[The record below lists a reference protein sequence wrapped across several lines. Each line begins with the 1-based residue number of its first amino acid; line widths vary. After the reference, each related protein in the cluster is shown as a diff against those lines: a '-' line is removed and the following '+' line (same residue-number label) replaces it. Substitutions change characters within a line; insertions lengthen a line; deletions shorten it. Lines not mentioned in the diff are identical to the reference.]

1 MLLASIDFGLVVE
14 LTVRAFFGIDAMYF
28 AIAAIGLNVQFGY
41 TGLLNFGQVG
51 FMACGAYGIGMTAHY
66 FDISMWWGIPIAIV
80 FSIALGLIMGVPT
93 LRLRADYLAIVTI
106 AIAEVI
112 RLFVRSVRFKTYFGG
127 SDGINNFSKPY
138 RDLNP
143 FDANNAVYGIGPIR
157 YTGYTFYTLVV
168 GWFVVAVFAVA
179 VWLLM
184 RSPFGR
190 ILKAIREDEDA
201 VRSLGKNVFSYKMQ
215 ALVIGGVIATFAGM
229 LLALDRGSVQPDNY
243 SRDTTF
249 YILTALVLGGV
260 AKVSGSIVGPMLFWA
275 VLAFTEAFLTQAG
288 GSSGR
293 VKILGVQVIDNVTQ
307 IGQIKFML
315 VGLGLILLMVFRPQ
329 GVFGNRQEMALDG
342 R

>member
-1 MLLASIDFGLVVE
+1 MLAFDVMNVVDN
-14 LTVRAFFGIDAMYF
+14 TARAFFGVDAMYF
-28 AIAAIGLNVQFGY
+28 AVAAIGLNVQFGY

-51 FMACGAYGIGMTAHY
+51 FMMCGAYGLGLTASY
-66 FDISMWWGIPIAIV
+66 FDISMWWGIPLAIGLGIV
-80 FSIALGLIMGVPT
+80 LGLIMGIPT

-106 AIAEVI
+106 AIAEVM
-112 RLFVRSVRFKTYFGG
+112 RLFARSVRFDRIFGG
-127 SDGINNFSKPY
+127 SDGISAFSKPY

-143 FDANNAVYGIGPIR
+143 FDANSDSAYGAGIVR
-157 YTGYTFYTLVV
+157 YSGYRFYTLVV
-168 GWFVVAVFAVA
+168 GWSIVAIFGLA

-215 ALVIGGVIATFAGM
+215 ALIIGGVIATFSGM
-229 LLALDRGSVQPDNY
+229 LLALDRGSVQPDNF
-243 SRDTTF
+243 SRDLTF

-260 AKVSGSIVGPMLFWA
+260 ARVSGSIVGPMIFWGL
-275 VLAFTEAFLTQAG
+275 LAFVDVFLNEAAG
-288 GSSGR
+288 SDGKLK
-293 VKILGVQVIDNVTQ
+293 VFGVSLISNVTQ
-307 IGQIKFML
+307 IGQIRLML

-329 GVFGNRQEMALDG
+329 GVFGDRREMALDG